1 MLKIH
6 YQINSETEQSADS
19 FNEASANSGG
29 SGGAKKDKGKV
40 GGGMFG
46 GGLLSGLK
54 VGRKEIV
61 TKDWKVMRRVYTAI
75 QNYSRRSTLM

>member
-6 YQINSETEQSADS
+6 YQINEQD
-19 FNEASANSGG
+19 GG
-29 SGGAKKDKGKV
+29 DEGTITGVISSKKGKGSA
-40 GGGMFG
+40 GGRVEGAAEEGLLG
-46 GGLLSGLK
+46 GLSGLR

-75 QNYSRRSTLM
+75 QNYSRRSTLL